1 MSTSITMNL
10 DVLLAIMGFVV
21 AMPADIAPHPS
32 CTIASMM
39 RANRALYH
47 EGAKVLL
54 SGEVRLGTE
63 KPRNVSSFAECCL
76 AENGIRL
83 AYVRRL
89 VLTARFY
96 TTTSPAALSTL
107 LPKFPNLISLSLLG
121 WTESLFEGSEGEV
134 FFSAVASL
142 TTLSRLEVREGAAE
156 YWGVLHQLRS
166 PLRELVWVC
175 REGLDPKQSFF
186 FRLSHYAPTLETLHL
201 AGIDLFYERRRLEP
215 RFLKVSHLILD
226 ITKLHAASFDIS
238 DLLVA
243 CPNIK
248 RLTTTTA
255 SHSFTKYY
263 HRYNA
268 FEYAR
273 RHNRKTAARDDRS
286 AWASLMEVRT
296 DVVTAW
302 AFGLSCKVER
312 LWLQLH
318 HHNDIERPLPEVL
331 ADLRPTTLYLEFHM
345 TGPFREPLHSPAV
358 RRALVQAARN
368 HPPELTVVDVGLY
381 VDIGSVDA
389 DLQNVLQ
396 AFAGLKVESFRLII
410 LGFDDPRHG
419 SVAATKDDTTLAAL
433 RVLNPKAI
441 VQDILSANPCV
452 HKASFEV
459 RDLPEYSADIDLD
472 AVSDV

>member
-1 MSTSITMNL
+1 MKSFGQELVNHRKPSRCGSTAKMPTSITMNL

-21 AMPADIAPHPS
+21 AMPADIAPHPR

-107 LPKFPNLISLSLLG
+107 LPKFPNLIK
-121 WTESLFEGSEGEV
+121 
-134 FFSAVASL
+134 
-142 TTLSRLEVREGAAE
+142 VREGAAE
-156 YWGVLHQLRS
+156 YWGVLHNLRS

-175 REGLDPKQSFF
+175 REGLDPIQSLFF
-186 FRLSHYAPTLETLHL
+186 WLSHYAPTLETLHL
-201 AGIDLFYERRRLEP
+201 AGVDLFYERRRLEP
-215 RFLKVSHLILD
+215 RFLKVSNLILD
-226 ITKLHAASFDIS
+226 ITILDAASFDIS
-238 DLLVA
+238 DLVA
-243 CPNIK
+243 CHNIK

-312 LWLQLH
+312 LWLQVH
-318 HHNDIERPLPEVL
+318 HHDDIERPLPEVL

-368 HPPELTVVDVGLY
+368 HAPELSVVDVGLY

-419 SVAATKDDTTLAAL
+419 RVAATKDDTTLAAL

-441 VQDILSANPCV
+441 VQDILNAIPCV
-452 HKASFEV
+452 HKAAFEV

-472 AVSDV
+472 MVSDV